1 MTRFGRSA
9 LITVPSLT
17 LLLLPAVARA
27 QRFLGFA
34 GGTNVAQGP
43 ALPYQSL
50 SPGVAGQASLGYRL
64 APRLRVRFDALVSH
78 FKAASD
84 LNYLV
89 SPYALACLP
98 TAPSCAPVASSPA
111 PTGTVGLAALA
122 VDELIDVLPAAPGGP
137 GFYLIAGAGAYY
149 VFEHPT
155 APSLMRFGLSG
166 GAGVEMRLQG
176 TAALF
181 LEARYHGLMNAPAD
195 SRWLVP
201 VTVGMRF

>member
-1 MTRFGRSA
+1 MMRFRRIG

-17 LLLLPAVARA
+17 LLLLPSVARA
-27 QRFLGFA
+27 QRFVGFA

-43 ALPYQSL
+43 ALPFQSL
-50 SPGVAGQASLGYRL
+50 SSGFATQASIGYRV

-78 FKAASD
+78 FTAASQQV
-84 LNYLV
+84 Y
-89 SPYALACLP
+89 Y
-98 TAPSCAPVASSPA
+98 PVAPPCPSTVSCGGEFAA
-111 PTGTVGLAALA
+111 PRGGVGVVAMTVN
-122 VDELIDVLPAAPGGP
+122 ELIDVLPAAPSGP
-137 GFYLIAGAGAYY
+137 GFYLIAGGGAYY

-176 TAALF
+176 TSALF
-181 LEARYHGLMNAPAD
+181 LEARYHGVMNAPAD

>member
-1 MTRFGRSA
+1 MMRLRRIA

-17 LLLLPAVARA
+17 LLLLPSVARA
-27 QRFLGFA
+27 QRFVGFA

-43 ALPYQSL
+43 VLPYQNL
-50 SPGVAGQASLGYRL
+50 SSGVAGQASLGYRL
-64 APRLRVRFDALVSH
+64 APRLRVRFDALVSR
-78 FKAASD
+78 FTATAQTLYYNVPNRPCPSFGCGSGAAS
-84 LNYLV
+84 
-89 SPYALACLP
+89 A
-98 TAPSCAPVASSPA
+98 A
-111 PTGTVGLAALA
+111 PTGSVGVASFG
-122 VDELIDVLPAAPGGP
+122 VSELIDVLPAAPGGP
-137 GFYLIAGAGAYY
+137 GFYLIAGGGAYY

-166 GAGVEMRLQG
+166 GAGVELRLEG
-176 TAALF
+176 TSAIF